1 MQFTGKSA
9 EEAVKKGLEE
19 LSLTEDDAQIVVLE
33 EAVKG
38 LFGRIKKEAVV
49 EITVKEKKKEKP
61 AKKEKAEK
69 EEFSIDSAN
78 DTVGFVQAILD
89 KLSFVAKATLKEE
102 DPLTIEIIAENPAE
116 VLGRKGESLDALQ
129 TLASARYNLNKKE
142 YKKVVVDCENYRARR
157 EDTLVALAHRL
168 EAKATET
175 RREVILEPMSPFERR
190 IIHTALSNSET
201 VTTRSDGQEPNRYVV
216 IVPNDKDEFSRPYNA
231 GRNKG
236 RNGDRDKKGGRN
248 NFRGNG
254 RNGRGN
260 GRKPSGFTEERKK
273 KPSGFGTYLGNSLK
287 GE

>member
-19 LSLTEDDAQIVVLE
+19 LSLTEDDAHIVVLE

-102 DPLTIEIIAENPAE
+102 DPLTIGYIYRKDSSLTEIGRQYIEELEKHREIA
-116 VLGRKGESLDALQ
+116 L
-129 TLASARYNLNKKE
+129 
-142 YKKVVVDCENYRARR
+142 
-157 EDTLVALAHRL
+157 H
-168 EAKATET
+168 
-175 RREVILEPMSPFERR
+175 
-190 IIHTALSNSET
+190 
-201 VTTRSDGQEPNRYVV
+201 SD
-216 IVPNDKDEFSRPYNA
+216 K
-231 GRNKG
+231 
-236 RNGDRDKKGGRN
+236 
-248 NFRGNG
+248 
-254 RNGRGN
+254 
-260 GRKPSGFTEERKK
+260 
-273 KPSGFGTYLGNSLK
+273 
-287 GE
+287 